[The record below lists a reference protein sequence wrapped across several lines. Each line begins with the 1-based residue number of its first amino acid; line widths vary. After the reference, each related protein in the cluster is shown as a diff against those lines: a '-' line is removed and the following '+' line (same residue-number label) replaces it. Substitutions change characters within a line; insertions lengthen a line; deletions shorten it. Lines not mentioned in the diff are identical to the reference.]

1 MALHPSPPVLDVR
14 GLTKTFPRRG
24 KSPPV
29 TAVDRV
35 DLTLEA
41 GEVVGLLGPNGA
53 GKTTTIKCVL
63 GLIRPTAGDI
73 RVCGWDVRTH
83 HHKAIEH
90 ASAVLE
96 GARNVYWRM
105 TPRENARF
113 FAGLHGLDHRAHR
126 TYIEELLERFG
137 LGDRGDEPLINL
149 STGMKQKVAVVCALV
164 KQTDLVFL
172 DEPTLGLDIETSL
185 ELRRLLRELARETR
199 RTIVVSSHDMD
210 VIQDVCER
218 VVILKEGRVVAD
230 DRVDSL
236 LALFRTRAYRVVL
249 SDGLAG
255 ELVERLA
262 RVVSGLSVTARGER
276 TELEFELPTAER
288 LYQVIDIIREGDAV
302 IETITQKEPDL
313 EEAFLRVINET
324 APEGGAGA

>member
-1 MALHPSPPVLDVR
+1 MFR
-14 GLTKTFPRRG
+14 RRG
-24 KSPPV
+24 KRPPV
-29 TAVDRV
+29 TAVDNV
-35 DLTLEA
+35 NLTLDS

-63 GLIRPTAGDI
+63 GLIRPTDGDI

-90 ASAVLE
+90 TSAVLE
-96 GARNVYWRM
+96 GARNIYWRM
-105 TPRENARF
+105 TPRENTRF
-113 FAGLHGLDHRAHR
+113 FAGLHGLDYRAHR
-126 TYIEELLERFG
+126 AYIEELLERFA
-137 LGDRGDEPLINL
+137 LADRGNEPVINL

-164 KQTDLVFL
+164 KQTNLVFL
-172 DEPTLGLDIETSL
+172 DEPTLGLDIETSI
-185 ELRRLLRELARETR
+185 ELRGILRELARDTR

-236 LALFRTRAYRVVL
+236 LAIFRTRAYRVAL
-249 SDGLAG
+249 SDGLPG
-255 ELVERLA
+255 EVVDRLA
-262 RVVSGLSVTARGER
+262 LVVSGLSVTPHGQR
-276 TELEFELPTAER
+276 TELEFELPAADR
-288 LYQVIDIIREGDAV
+288 LYQVIDIIREGGAV

-313 EEAFLRVINET
+313 EEAFLRVIKDA
-324 APEGGAGA
+324 APEGGVRA

>member
-1 MALHPSPPVLDVR
+1 
-14 GLTKTFPRRG
+14 
-24 KSPPV
+24 
-29 TAVDRV
+29 
-35 DLTLEA
+35 
-41 GEVVGLLGPNGA
+41 

-126 TYIEELLERFG
+126 SHIEELLERFG
-137 LGDRGDEPLINL
+137 LTDRGDEPVINL

-185 ELRRLLRELARETR
+185 ELRGLLRELARKTR

-236 LALFRTRAYRVVL
+236 LALFRTRAYRMVL
-249 SDGLAG
+249 SDGLVG
-255 ELVERLA
+255 EVVERLA
-262 RVVSGLSVTARGER
+262 RAVSGLSVTARGER
-276 TELEFELPTAER
+276 TELEFELPAAER
-288 LYQVIDIIREGDAV
+288 LYEVIDIIREGGAV

-313 EEAFLRVINET
+313 EEAFLRVINDT
-324 APEGGAGA
+324 GSEGGAGA

>member
-1 MALHPSPPVLDVR
+1 
-14 GLTKTFPRRG
+14 
-24 KSPPV
+24 
-29 TAVDRV
+29 
-35 DLTLEA
+35 
-41 GEVVGLLGPNGA
+41 
-53 GKTTTIKCVL
+53 
-63 GLIRPTAGDI
+63 
-73 RVCGWDVRTH
+73 
-83 HHKAIEH
+83 
-90 ASAVLE
+90 
-96 GARNVYWRM
+96 
-105 TPRENARF
+105 
-113 FAGLHGLDHRAHR
+113 
-126 TYIEELLERFG
+126 
-137 LGDRGDEPLINL
+137 
-149 STGMKQKVAVVCALV
+149 
-164 KQTDLVFL
+164 
-172 DEPTLGLDIETSL
+172 
-185 ELRRLLRELARETR
+185 
-199 RTIVVSSHDMD
+199 MD